1 MITEQYD
8 YGSLKRKSVDGRRL
22 YTTPDGLAVPSVT
35 TILDKTKPEESKK
48 ALREWK
54 KRVGEKKAA
63 EITKEAAGR
72 GTRMHKWLEDNVTT
86 GETGDPGSNP
96 YSQQSHKMA
105 HIIIEQGLSNA
116 TEFWGTEVPLYF
128 PQVYA
133 GTTDCLGVYNGKPAI
148 LDFKQTNKPK
158 KTEWIADYFMQLCAY
173 AAAHNEVHGTDIKQG
188 VILMCSK
195 DFQYQTWTIEGEDFE
210 EYSRQWWSRVGEYY
224 GA

>member
-8 YGSLKRKSVDGRRL
+8 YGSLKRKSVDGRRM
-22 YTTPDGLAVPSVT
+22 YSSPDGLAVPSVT
-35 TILDKTKPEESKK
+35 TILAKTKPEQAKK

-54 KRVGEKKAA
+54 KRVGETKAA

-72 GTRMHKWLEDNVTT
+72 GTRMHAYLEQYVKEDRID
-86 GETGDPGSNP
+86 EPGSNP

-105 HIIIEQGLSNA
+105 NIIVEQGLCNA

-158 KTEWIADYFMQLCAY
+158 KTEWIGDYFMQLCAY
-173 AAAHNEVHGTDIKQG
+173 AAAHNEVHGTDIQQG

-210 EYSRQWWSRVGEYY
+210 EYSRQWWTRVGEYY